1 MAKLTFDGVTVP
13 AKTID
18 TAKVASLL
26 AFHQVSGWNLK
37 QIHAKAEEHEANAL
51 MAMAWLSLWEAGQHP
66 DWDRIKDATLGEL
79 TPVEE
84 PGDQRPVEADVPD
97 PQTSRADSDPG
108 GEQQLEEQD
117 NEGSTA

>member
-26 AFHQVSGWNLK
+26 AFHQVTGWNLK
-37 QIHAKAEEHEANAL
+37 QIKEKAEEHEANAL

-66 DWDRIKDATLGEL
+66 DWDRIQQATLGEL
-79 TPVEE
+79 TPEEE
-84 PGDQRPVEADVPD
+84 PGDRRPVEADAPD
-97 PQTSRADSDPG
+97 PQMSLADSDPG
-108 GEQQLEEQD
+108 GEQPLEAPA
-117 NEGSTA
+117 NEGSIG